1 MLSDRLRLL
10 TQKWSYSSTVVGMVF
25 ETESSVHPTH
35 ETVAVDRLFI
45 ILRNHPTD
53 TIRVHDAI

>member
-1 MLSDRLRLL
+1 MPSDRLRLL
-10 TQKWSYSSTVVGMVF
+10 TLKWSCSNTVVGMVF
-25 ETESSVHPTH
+25 ETESVDPTH
-35 ETVAVDRLFI
+35 DTVVVDRLFI